1 MRLGC
6 FEEEEA
12 PAGRNRDG
20 DHGHDGDDDEERAAK
35 LGSQARP
42 REEKTLWYNAAAY
55 VCPPEGSM
63 EWRGR
68 KRERKKKKAHAH
80 THTNEKLDIHTARGK
95 PIPRKG
101 QPSRPRRAGP
111 GCVNK
116 CTRYHATCH
125 AI

>member
-80 THTNEKLDIHTARGK
+80 THK
-95 PIPRKG
+95 RKTG
-101 QPSRPRRAGP
+101 YSHCPWKADPPKRPAISAKESRTGL
-111 GCVNK
+111 CQ
-116 CTRYHATCH
+116 
-125 AI
+125 